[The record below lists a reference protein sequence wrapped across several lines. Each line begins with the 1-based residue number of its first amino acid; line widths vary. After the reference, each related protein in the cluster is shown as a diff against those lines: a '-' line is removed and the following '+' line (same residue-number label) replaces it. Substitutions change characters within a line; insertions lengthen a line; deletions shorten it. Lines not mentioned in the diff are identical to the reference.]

1 MVPPPPGRWVGG
13 LRFTLMKPTQN
24 RANLMMIPRGL
35 QTARSVFQAPGQ
47 GLMEVSEMVLS
58 GLCTVQKERRDWRLM

>member
-1 MVPPPPGRWVGG
+1 MPPPPGREGRE

-24 RANLMMIPRGL
+24 KAKLMMVPRGL
-35 QTARSVFQAPGQ
+35 QTEESVFQALGR

-58 GLCTVQKERRDWRLM
+58 GLFTVHKERRH